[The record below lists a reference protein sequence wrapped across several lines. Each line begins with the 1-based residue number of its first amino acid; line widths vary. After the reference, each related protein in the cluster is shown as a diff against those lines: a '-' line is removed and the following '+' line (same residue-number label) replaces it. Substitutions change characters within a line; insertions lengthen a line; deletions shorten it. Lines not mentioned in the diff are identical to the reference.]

1 MALNLD
7 RDDARLAPLKDWL
20 RTLISFVQSDQPDLT
35 NRQMAIL
42 MVVYLMDGPHTVRG
56 LAARLKVSK
65 PVVTRAL
72 NTLGAL
78 GYVRRQKD
86 ESDLR
91 NIFVERTEAGLAF
104 LEDFADRVK
113 APQIDASHSSSDI
126 HTRSVF
132 RGAYE

>member
-1 MALNLD
+1 MAPSFES
-7 RDDARLAPLKDWL
+7 DDETLAPLREWMH
-20 RTLISFVQSDQPDLT
+20 TLISFVQSDQPDLT

-42 MVVYLMDGPHTVRG
+42 LIVYLMDGPHTVRG

-72 NTLGAL
+72 NTLGAI

-91 NIFVERTEAGLAF
+91 NIFVERTEAGKAF
-104 LEDFADRVK
+104 LQEYAER
-113 APQIDASHSSSDI
+113 IRASRTYASQSREPHAGQSM
-126 HTRSVF
+126 RS
-132 RGAYE
+132 ALE

>member
-1 MALNLD
+1 MAPSYESD
-7 RDDARLAPLKDWL
+7 EAMMAPLREWMH
-20 RTLISFVQSDQPDLT
+20 TLISFVQSDQPDLT

-42 MVVYLMDGPHTVRG
+42 LIVYLMDGPHTVRG

-72 NTLGAL
+72 NTLGAI

-91 NIFVERTEAGLAF
+91 NIFVERTEQGQAF
-104 LEDFADRVK
+104 LREYAERITKSRSYANQPRDS
-113 APQIDASHSSSDI
+113 ASGQS
-126 HTRSVF
+126 F
-132 RGAYE
+132 RPTLE